1 VSERAPQVISLSLAH
16 PEEMFNL
23 AQTDL
28 FSEYRN
34 FMTGVE
40 HCISVLRSHRTGGPV
55 RLELSLPSA
64 EIDEGVTEHIGRTL
78 HRYCDHRIAHN
89 QRERRATRL
98 DGVSSLWVGLPIAVL
113 GFILVFVKAS
123 LVGRTG
129 NANLI
134 VDTGG
139 WVLVWIGLWF
149 PLDTLLFT
157 PLAYGRENRV
167 LERLR
172 TADIIIGQH
181 HTMAT

>member
-1 VSERAPQVISLSLAH
+1 
-16 PEEMFNL
+16 MFNL

-40 HCISVLRSHRTGGPV
+40 YCISVLRSHRTGGPV
-55 RLELSLPSA
+55 RLELTLPSA
-64 EIDEGVTEHIGRTL
+64 EMNEGVSEHIGRTL
-78 HRYCDHRIAHN
+78 HRYCEHRIAHN
-89 QRERRATRL
+89 QRERRATRF

-113 GFILVFVKAS
+113 GFILVIVKSS
-123 LVGRTG
+123 LVGSTG
-129 NANLI
+129 NTNLI

-139 WVLVWIGLWF
+139 WILVWIGLWF

-172 TADIIIGQH
+172 TADIIIEQH
-181 HTMAT
+181 QKLAT